1 MALPIETITILPV
14 QPIATRALDEI
25 RDVLHAKGIRVV
37 HQMTPILRP
46 AGAYDGRRHQFRA
59 EVLLEG
65 ARHCEERP
73 VLAVTDGD
81 CYAGKLNFVFG
92 MADVGGRVAVVSL
105 RRLRAPTTERFRQRA
120 AKEIIHE
127 LGHGEG
133 LGHCHNP
140 KCVMHFSNSLS
151 DTDAKSSEFCREC
164 QWRLRAKVPFSGTG
178 TMAP

>member
-1 MALPIETITILPV
+1 MALPIDTITILPV
-14 QPIATRALDEI
+14 QPIATRRLEEI
-25 RDVLHAKGIRVV
+25 RDVLHAQGIRVV
-37 HQMTPILRP
+37 HQKSPILRP
-46 AGAYDGRRHQFRA
+46 AGAYDGRRHQFHA
-59 EVLLEG
+59 EVLLER

-73 VLAVTDGD
+73 ILAVTDGD

-92 MADVGGRVAVVSL
+92 IAEVGGRVAVVSL

-133 LGHCHNP
+133 LEHCRDP

-151 DTDAKSSEFCREC
+151 ETDAKSSEFCRDC
-164 QWRLRAKVPFSGTG
+164 QWRLRAKVPISGTG
-178 TMAP
+178 TVA